1 MPRTPNRIS
10 LALAGAAL
18 AAAMLAAGAGFTEP
32 VHLTI
37 VHFNDMDRMEESR
50 GQGGV
55 ARLAAVV
62 RAERARSSHVLVT
75 FAGDGISPSLMSSI
89 DKGAHMI
96 DLLNRVGLT
105 AMAIGNHEY
114 DFGPAVASQ
123 RFSEAKFPVLG
134 ANNVDTDGEVID
146 GAQASVMVD
155 AGRFKVGIFGLT
167 TVSTAVKSRPGGVAF
182 RPVLETAAAQA
193 AKLRAAGAHLVIALA
208 HTDAAEDAALRKQRA
223 VDVLLS
229 GDDHRL
235 ALEYDGAV
243 LFAESGQQ
251 ADWVT
256 VIDLTLDEAESRGE
270 KRFVWSPAFRAVHTG
285 RVSPDPELA
294 EAVRAYRD
302 ELSRDLDVEIGETA
316 TEMDSRRATIR
327 TGEAAIGNLVAD
339 AMRAAVGAD
348 MALTNSGGIRA
359 DKVYAPGAKLTRR
372 DVLNELPFGDKTVL
386 LQVTGREV
394 RDALENGFSRIEKQ
408 SGRFPQVSGIEVVF
422 DPARPAGSR
431 VVEVRHGGAALDP
444 DAAYRL
450 ATNDF
455 LGSGG
460 DGYGVFAN
468 RKPLI
473 DANAGGLTATQVME
487 YIAARG
493 VVAPR
498 PQGRLRAVD

>member
-1 MPRTPNRIS
+1 MPRTSNRIS

-18 AAAMLAAGAGFTEP
+18 AAAMLAAGPGFAEP
-32 VHLTI
+32 VELTI
-37 VHFNDMDRMEESR
+37 VHFNDLDRMEESR

-62 RAERARSSHVLVT
+62 RAERARGSHVLVT

-134 ANNVDTDGEVID
+134 ANNVDTDGEIID
-146 GAQASVMVD
+146 GARASVMVD

-167 TVSTAVKSRPGGVAF
+167 TVSTAVKSSPGGVAF

-193 AKLRAAGAHLVIALA
+193 AGLRAAGAHLVIALA
-208 HTDAAEDAALRKQRA
+208 HTDAAEDEALLEQRA

-229 GDDHRL
+229 GDDNRL

-256 VIDLTLDEAESRGE
+256 VIDLTLDEVESRGK

-285 RVSPDPELA
+285 RVSPDPDLA
-294 EAVRAYRD
+294 AAVRAYRD
-302 ELSRDLDVEIGETA
+302 DLSRDLDVEIGETA
-316 TEMDSRRATIR
+316 TEIDSRRATVR

-359 DKVYAPGAKLTRR
+359 AKVYVAGARLTRR
-372 DVLNELPFGDKTVL
+372 DVLKELPFGDKTVL

-394 RDALENGFSRIEKQ
+394 RAALENGFSRIEKQ
-408 SGRFPQVSGIEVVF
+408 SGRFPQVSGIQVVF

-455 LGSGG
+455 LARGG
-460 DGYGVFAN
+460 DGYRVFAN

-473 DANAGGLTATQVME
+473 DANAAGLAATQVME

>member
-1 MPRTPNRIS
+1 MRTAPNRTS
-10 LALAGAAL
+10 PVWAVAAL
-18 AAAMLAAGAGFTEP
+18 AAAMLAAGACFAEP
-32 VHLTI
+32 VALTI
-37 VHFNDMDRMEESR
+37 VHFNDLDRMEERR

-62 RAERARSSHVLVT
+62 RAERARGSHVLVT
-75 FAGDGISPSLMSSI
+75 FAGDALSPSLLSGI

-114 DFGPAVASQ
+114 DFGPDVARQ
-123 RFSEAKFPVLG
+123 RFSEAEFPVLG
-134 ANNVDTDGEVID
+134 ANNLDTDGEVID
-146 GAQASVMVD
+146 GARASIMVE

-167 TVSTAVKSRPGGVAF
+167 TVSTAVKSRPGRIVF

-193 AKLRAAGAHLVIALA
+193 AKLRAAGAHLVVALA
-208 HTDAAEDAALRKQRA
+208 HTHAAEDEALLKQRA

-243 LFAESGQQ
+243 VFAESGQQ

-256 VIDLTLDEAESRGE
+256 VIDLTLDEVESRG
-270 KRFVWSPAFRAVHTG
+270 KTRFVWSPAFRAVHTG

-294 EAVRAYRD
+294 AAVRAYSGK
-302 ELSRDLDVEIGETA
+302 LSRDLDVEIGETA
-316 TEMDSRRATIR
+316 TGMDSRRATVR
-327 TGEAAIGNLVAD
+327 TREAAVGNLVAD

-348 MALTNSGGIRA
+348 MALINSGGLRG
-359 DKVYAPGAKLTRR
+359 DKVHPPGARLTRR
-372 DVLNELPFGDKTVL
+372 DVLDELPFGDKTVL
-386 LQVTGREV
+386 LQVTGRQV
-394 RDALENGFSRIEKQ
+394 RAALENGFSRIEGK
-408 SGRFPQVSGIEVVF
+408 SGRFPQVSGMEVVF

-431 VVEVRHGGAALDP
+431 VVEVRHDGAALDP

-455 LGSGG
+455 LGRGG
-460 DGYGVFAN
+460 DGYGVLAN
-468 RKPLI
+468 GKTLI
-473 DANAGGLTATQVME
+473 DANAARLTAAQVME

-493 VVAPR
+493 SVAPR
-498 PQGRLRAVD
+498 PEGRLRTVD

>member
-1 MPRTPNRIS
+1 M
-10 LALAGAAL
+10 
-18 AAAMLAAGAGFTEP
+18 
-32 VHLTI
+32 
-37 VHFNDMDRMEESR
+37 
-50 GQGGV
+50 
-55 ARLAAVV
+55 V
-62 RAERARSSHVLVT
+62 RAERARGSHVLVT
-75 FAGDGISPSLMSSI
+75 FAGDAISPSLLSGI

-96 DLLNRVGLT
+96 DLLNQVGLT

-114 DFGPAVASQ
+114 DFGPAVARQ
-123 RFSEAKFPVLG
+123 RFSEAEFPVLG
-134 ANNVDTDGEVID
+134 ANNLDTDGEVID
-146 GAQASVMVD
+146 GARASIMVD

-167 TVSTAVKSRPGGVAF
+167 TVSTAVNSSPGGVTF
-182 RPVLETAAAQA
+182 HPVPETAAAQA

-208 HTDAAEDAALRKQRA
+208 HTNAAEDHALLKQRA

-256 VIDLTLDEAESRGE
+256 VIDLTLDEVESRG
-270 KRFVWSPAFRAVHTG
+270 KTRFVWSPAFRAVHTG

-294 EAVRAYRD
+294 AAVRAYRGK
-302 ELSRDLDVEIGETA
+302 LSRDLDVEVGETA
-316 TEMDSRRATIR
+316 TGIDSRRATVR
-327 TGEAAIGNLVAD
+327 TREAAVGNLIAD

-348 MALTNSGGIRA
+348 MALVNSGGIRG
-359 DKVYAPGAKLTRR
+359 DKVYPAGARLTRR
-372 DVLNELPFGDKTVL
+372 DILVELPFGDKTVL
-386 LQVTGREV
+386 LEVTGRQV
-394 RDALENGFSRIEKQ
+394 RAALENGFSRIEEK

-431 VVEVRHGGAALDP
+431 VVEVRHDGAALDP

-455 LGSGG
+455 LGRGG
-460 DGYGVFAN
+460 DGYGALASG
-468 RKPLI
+468 KPLI
-473 DANAGGLTATQVME
+473 DANAGRLTATQVME

-493 VVAPR
+493 SVAPR
-498 PQGRLRAVD
+498 PQGRLRTLD

>member
-1 MPRTPNRIS
+1 MRTKPNRVW
-10 LALAGAAL
+10 AWAVL
-18 AAAMLAAGAGFTEP
+18 AAAMLAAGAGFAEP
-32 VHLTI
+32 VALTI
-37 VHFNDMDRMEESR
+37 VHFNDLDRMEERR

-62 RAERARSSHVLVT
+62 RAERARGSHVLVT
-75 FAGDGISPSLMSSI
+75 FAGDAISPSLLSGI

-114 DFGPAVASQ
+114 DFGPAVARQ
-123 RFSEAKFPVLG
+123 RFSEAEFPVLG

-146 GAQASVMVD
+146 GARASIMVD

-167 TVSTAVKSRPGGVAF
+167 TVSTAVNSSPGDVTF
-182 RPVLETAAAQA
+182 RPVPETAAAQA
-193 AKLRAAGAHLVIALA
+193 AKLRASGAHLVIALA
-208 HTDAAEDAALRKQRA
+208 HTNAAEDDALLKQRA

-256 VIDLTLDEAESRGE
+256 VIDLTLDEEEPRG
-270 KRFVWSPAFRAVHTG
+270 KTRFVWSPAFRAVHTG

-294 EAVRAYRD
+294 AAVRAYRGK
-302 ELSRDLDVEIGETA
+302 LSQDLDVEVGETA
-316 TEMDSRRATIR
+316 TGIDSRRATVR
-327 TGEAAIGNLVAD
+327 TREAAVGNLIAD

-348 MALTNSGGIRA
+348 MALVNSGGIRG
-359 DKVYAPGAKLTRR
+359 DKVYPAGARLTRR
-372 DVLNELPFGDKTVL
+372 DILVELPFGDKTVL
-386 LQVTGREV
+386 LEVTGRQV
-394 RDALENGFSRIEKQ
+394 RAALENGFSRIEDK

-431 VVEVRHGGAALDP
+431 VVEVRHDGAALDP

-455 LGSGG
+455 LGRGG
-460 DGYGVFAN
+460 DGYGALAN
-468 RKPLI
+468 GKPLI
-473 DANAGGLTATQVME
+473 DANAGRLTATQVME

-493 VVAPR
+493 SVAPR
-498 PQGRLRAVD
+498 PQGRLRTVD